1 LKHILYKMKQG
12 RGASCGLVSYGRAT
26 WPNQQPTVVLRGRPT
41 HNKVLISLEQ
51 MARCPLVLIAR

>member
-1 LKHILYKMKQG
+1 LGILWEMKQG
-12 RGASCGLVSYGRAT
+12 RGERCGLGSYGRAT